1 MQMKKVTPQ
10 VKRVPEAVKDQ
21 LQVVVRLE
29 LSVLNGEG
37 GRPAAR
43 WIVINQTLLDLSAM
57 KVATTPVLLQTAQQ
71 TIPMTVDGFV
81 QGHGEAVTRQLMELQ
96 IRAVQTGM
104 VDVIENPAPVTGQEE
119 QRLIIPAKG

>member
-1 MQMKKVTPQ
+1 MQVKKVTPQ
-10 VKRVPEAVKDQ
+10 VKKVPEAVKDQ

-29 LSVLNGEG
+29 LSVLNGED

-43 WIVINQTLLDLSAM
+43 WIVINQTLLELSAM

-71 TIPMTVDGFV
+71 TIPMTVDGFI
-81 QGHGEAVTRQLMELQ
+81 QGHGAAVTRQLMELQ
-96 IRAVQTGM
+96 VRAVRTGM

-119 QRLIIPAKG
+119 QRLIIPAK